1 MNPQLAP
8 NTTSTGGGL
17 QRNRIAPILL
27 LVLVSPLV
35 GEVLSGAT
43 RLSFLFAYIPEVMMW
58 GCGTLL
64 IRETVRRWRGNWTTM
79 LPLALALSVT
89 EEFIVQQTS
98 LAPMP
103 WLGSAPM
110 YGRVWGV
117 NWIYFLFMLIFESV
131 CITLVPVQIVE
142 LIFPSAARNRGC
154 VPVA

>member
-8 NTTSTGGGL
+8 NPTSTGGGL

-27 LVLVSPLV
+27 LVFVSPLV

-64 IRETVRRWRGNWTTM
+64 IREVVRRWRGNWTTM

-89 EEFIVQQTS
+89 EEFIVQQN
-98 LAPMP
+98 LPRANAVA
-103 WLGSAPM
+103 WLRSD
-110 YGRVWGV
+110 V
-117 NWIYFLFMLIFESV
+117 
-131 CITLVPVQIVE
+131 
-142 LIFPSAARNRGC
+142 
-154 VPVA
+154 